1 MYTIYQ
7 LKKTI
12 FSMEA
17 AFAFAVALGC
27 YIFFGEFYIQF
38 DHDFLDTFTRVQDD
52 GLLLVIFP
60 MLVSLPAAVKAVPE
74 FESGYF
80 RLAIPKA
87 AFRQYA
93 VTRLAVNG
101 LTGGALLTAP
111 AALYLLRIIAA
122 KGIQAEAYDLERNMI
137 DIRLCQGL
145 YDSYPMAYALL
156 LLGGIFLCGAA
167 FATLALGV
175 GALTQ
180 KKYLALL
187 LPQIYYVGT
196 AIAFP
201 KHVKALDA
209 TTLYVVNSNV
219 HASLLV
225 VLLYDLLLTAAGAFL
240 FVKGVKKNVS

>member
-12 FSMEA
+12 FSVEA

-52 GLLLVIFP
+52 GLLIVIFP

-111 AALYLLRIIAA
+111 AALYLLRINT
-122 KGIQAEAYDLERNMI
+122 GR
-137 DIRLCQGL
+137 
-145 YDSYPMAYALL
+145 S
-156 LLGGIFLCGAA
+156 
-167 FATLALGV
+167 V
-175 GALTQ
+175 
-180 KKYLALL
+180 
-187 LPQIYYVGT
+187 
-196 AIAFP
+196 
-201 KHVKALDA
+201 
-209 TTLYVVNSNV
+209 
-219 HASLLV
+219 
-225 VLLYDLLLTAAGAFL
+225 
-240 FVKGVKKNVS
+240 